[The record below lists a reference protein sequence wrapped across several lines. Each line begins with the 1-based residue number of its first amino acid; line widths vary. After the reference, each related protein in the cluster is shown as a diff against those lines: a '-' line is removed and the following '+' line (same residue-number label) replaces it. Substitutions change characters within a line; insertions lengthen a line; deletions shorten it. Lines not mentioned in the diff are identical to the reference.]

1 MAKKMTAMVMALLFL
16 CVSCVVFAEEQVS
29 IVLKKVDYTTDGM
42 DFEVELAF
50 ADKSWYND
58 SIFLSYHILD
68 EQGTMLRFEN
78 ERFPVTLQGKKTK
91 PVEVRVDCSQIPELE
106 EVNEA
111 WIQFDLVDSENL
123 YWFRDKGMLNEE
135 NASVLFERSR
145 MEPGQSGGLMTA
157 LDVPAVILNMVT
169 WAVLLYFL
177 WKFRPKS
184 KKNAK

>member
-111 WIQFDLVDSENL
+111 WIQFNLVDSENL

-145 MEPGQSGGLMTA
+145 MEPEQAGGFMTV
-157 LDVPAVILNMVT
+157 LDLPAVILNTVT
-169 WAVLLYFL
+169 WAALLYFL
-177 WKFRPKS
+177 WRFRPKS
-184 KKNAK
+184 KKNTK

>member
-78 ERFPVTLQGKKTK
+78 ERFPVILQEGKAE
-91 PVEVRVDCSQIPELE
+91 PIEVRVDCSQIPELKD
-106 EVNEA
+106 VNEA

-123 YWFRDKGMLNEE
+123 YWFRDKGLLNEE

-145 MEPGQSGGLMTA
+145 MEPEQAGGFMTV
-157 LDVPAVILNMVT
+157 LDLPAVILNTVT
-169 WAVLLYFL
+169 WAALLYFL
-177 WKFRPKS
+177 WRFRPKS
-184 KKNAK
+184 KKNTK